1 MSVLLVIGTGK
12 GLFLAHSEDDRK
24 SWDVSG
30 PHFPMTGAY
39 GVGID
44 KRSGTP
50 RLLAGVASAHFGPS
64 VSTSDDLGASW
75 QEPDH
80 APLAFPAG
88 TGASLDRVWQLT
100 PGPQSQPGRV
110 YAGTQPSALFVSD
123 DGGQTFEMVRGLWD
137 HPHREHWGAGFGGQA
152 IHPILRLPTDTASMV
167 VAMSTGGVYRTAD
180 GGATWAPSNTGIKAY
195 FLPDQFP
202 EFGQCVH
209 KAARDAVDPD
219 RLYAQNHHGVYRSDD
234 GSLTWSSIAEPL
246 PSDFGFAMVAH
257 PTRTGVIYTF
267 PLAATVA
274 ASRSTSAARCSVA
287 GRRARLWSRC
297 RGLPRA
303 RSPLRPARCDAPT
316 IDRPASTSAPA
327 PARYASRDEGDPG
340 IWWPHTCRTCSA
352 YGPRG
357 VTLGRDGPGSG
368 VLRAGAGGAPR
379 LGSGQWVR
387 CARCLTRS
395 ASAGP
400 GWSGASGRTWC
411 AAPVRQRT
419 WTARTA
425 GTPPGSILRCPT
437 VPRSRYFRASREGR
451 RAGLGGA

>member
-152 IHPILRLPTDTASMV
+152 IHTILPHPTDTASMV

-234 GSLTWSSIAEPL
+234 GGLTWSSIAEPL

-267 PLAATVA
+267 PLAAD
-274 ASRSTSAARCSVA
+274 
-287 GRRARLWSRC
+287 GRRFPIDERC
-297 RGLPRA
+297 QVFRSQDAGHSWEPLSEGLPRGPFYPSVLRDA
-303 RSPLRPARCDAPT
+303 MCADDAEPAGVYFGTRSGEV
-316 IDRPASTSAPA
+316 
-327 PARYASRDEGDPG
+327 YASRDEGDSWGLVAAHLP
-340 IWWPHTCRTCSA
+340 
-352 YGPRG
+352 
-357 VTLGRDGPGSG
+357 D
-368 VLRAGAGGAPR
+368 VLSVRAA
-379 LGSGQWVR
+379 V
-387 CARCLTRS
+387 
-395 ASAGP
+395 
-400 GWSGASGRTWC
+400 
-411 AAPVRQRT
+411 V
-419 WTARTA
+419 
-425 GTPPGSILRCPT
+425 
-437 VPRSRYFRASREGR
+437 
-451 RAGLGGA
+451 